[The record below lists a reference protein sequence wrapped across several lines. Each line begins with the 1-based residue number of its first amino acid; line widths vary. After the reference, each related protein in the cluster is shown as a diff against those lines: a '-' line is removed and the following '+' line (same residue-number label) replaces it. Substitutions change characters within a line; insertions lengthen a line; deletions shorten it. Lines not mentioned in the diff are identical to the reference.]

1 MSYYIKISYR
11 NKMKKFIVKDSKLIN
26 LSQIKNSFIPHIPM
40 NAKLNFNILCP
51 TQKQFK
57 FTSEE

>member
-1 MSYYIKISYR
+1 
-11 NKMKKFIVKDSKLIN
+11 MKKFIVKDSKLIN

-40 NAKLNFNILCP
+40 NAKLNFNVLCP